1 MPLRKFASDATA
13 RPAHPSAPTAT
24 AVVGAVTTSSNFL
37 NYPWSDD
44 MPILITGARGG
55 IGASLV
61 RRLHASGHDVRAASR
76 APEKAEIPAGV
87 QAVALDLGD
96 RTTFA
101 PALAGVTDVFL
112 YAEPAGIEALLE
124 TAVSAGVRRVV
135 LLSSDS
141 VLLPDADR
149 NALARHHLLVERAI
163 RAAPLTATV
172 LRPGGFATMALG
184 WAAAIRA
191 GGPVEQ
197 AHPAARLD
205 VIHPE
210 DIADVAESALTVSG
224 LDGRDISLGGPE
236 VLSFRRQVGILGE
249 LLDRPIGIHEPT
261 HAVEQ
266 LRGHVPAPLV
276 EAVLDY
282 WSQLPCDPL
291 AGERSAE
298 RITGRPPR
306 TFRQWAD
313 EHVSEF
319 RPATAA

>member
-1 MPLRKFASDATA
+1 
-13 RPAHPSAPTAT
+13 
-24 AVVGAVTTSSNFL
+24 
-37 NYPWSDD
+37 

-61 RRLHASGHDVRAASR
+61 RRLHASGRDVRAASR
-76 APEKAEIPAGV
+76 APEEAEIPAGV

-124 TAVSAGVRRVV
+124 AAVSAGVRRVV

-141 VLLPDADR
+141 VLLPDANR

-191 GGPVEQ
+191 GRLVEQ

-210 DIADVAESALTVSG
+210 DIADVAELALTTSG
-224 LDGRDISLGGPE
+224 LNGRDISLGGPE
-236 VLSFRRQVGILGE
+236 MLSFRRQMEILEE
-249 LLDRPIGIHEPT
+249 LLDRPIGIYEPT
-261 HAVEQ
+261 RERAVEQ
-266 LRGHVPAPLV
+266 MRGHVPAPLL

-313 EHVSEF
+313 EHISEF

>member
-1 MPLRKFASDATA
+1 MS
-13 RPAHPSAPTAT
+13 
-24 AVVGAVTTSSNFL
+24 
-37 NYPWSDD
+37 
-44 MPILITGARGG
+44 ILITGARGG
-55 IGASLV
+55 IGASLL
-61 RRLHASGHDVRAASR
+61 RRLHAAGHDVRAASG
-76 APEKAEIPAGV
+76 APEKTELPAGV

-96 RTTFA
+96 PATFA

-112 YAEPAGIEALLE
+112 YAEPAGIEELLE
-124 TAVSAGVRRVV
+124 AAVSAGVRRVV

-149 NALARHHLLVERAI
+149 NTLARHHLLVERAV
-163 RAAPLTATV
+163 RAASLTATV
-172 LRPGGFATMALG
+172 LRPGGFATMASG

-210 DIADVAESALTVSG
+210 DIADVAELALTTSG
-224 LDGRDISLGGPE
+224 SDGRDLSLGGPE

-261 HAVEQ
+261 RERAAEQ

-298 RITGRPPR
+298 RITGRPAR

-313 EHVSEF
+313 EHIGEF